1 MRRLSAEKIKNYRTV
16 ALNLVKS
23 SLDYKRHKDEPVYQ
37 VLQRTS
43 PENAIDFYSRLSR
56 HSTDRLLNEKFNST
70 QLMTEWVDLGVNP
83 VDMVLPTLRMTHP
96 YDGMGAMF
104 VPGIEFEDD
113 EDPHLF
119 YPQFL
124 QAVADMDVLLERSL
138 TCGSYPA
145 PGADAEQGLPL
156 TDPKARLFAFM
167 MAGDVS
173 LPYLTHSP
181 LMRACMPFW
190 FAELREADRHYRQG
204 ASDFFLSFGD
214 HLSKTYSNPEHPFQ
228 EAYNQQLSGFLLA
241 MTQGF
246 STVDLNFNAQR
257 SLPVELTGDGT
268 FNVGPGLLRDR
279 ILSSSL
285 NDEQKC
291 RFCSDIIAT
300 GCLDMIKH
308 AMQILY
314 PTPDLFAEVLRGN
327 EVPEKEAQFILRH
340 CLGADVYFG
349 RHADRLEA
357 IPLKVEALR
366 HALKDVGYQ
375 DIKGTWV
382 LDPLALDLDL
392 GEAFDAR
399 GYLRHE
405 DMGLGKTFAN
415 FKVEGLHVIKGQM
428 LDGFMQRKI
437 DLAIRLNQKKTLID
451 AMEVFF
457 GNKKSFQED
466 FVSPQSVLAILSSGF
481 LDLPSILRNKGRFD
495 KAMKLGLNAELVLD
509 QPGFE
514 KFKNKEMD
522 FLARDLGF

>member
-1 MRRLSAEKIKNYRTV
+1 MRRLSAEKTKNYRTV

-23 SLDYKRHKDEPVYQ
+23 SLDYKRGKDEPVYQ
-37 VLQRTS
+37 VLQRT
-43 PENAIDFYSRLSR
+43 PPGTAMEFYTRLSI
-56 HSTDRLLNEKFNST
+56 HATDRFFKEKFNST
-70 QLMTEWVDLGVNP
+70 QLVTEWVDLGVNP

-104 VPGIEFEDD
+104 VPGIEFDD
-113 EDPHLF
+113 DADPHSF
-119 YPQFL
+119 YPEFL
-124 QAVADMDVLLERSL
+124 QAVADMDSMLERSL
-138 TCGSYPA
+138 ACGSCPA
-145 PGADAEQGLPL
+145 PGQDPLQGLPL
-156 TDPKARLFAFM
+156 THPKARLFAFM
-167 MAGDVS
+167 MAGEQS
-173 LPYLTHSP
+173 LPYLTHSL
-181 LMRACMPFW
+181 LMRDCLPFW
-190 FAELREADRHYRQG
+190 FAELQGAKAEYRQG
-204 ASDFFLSFGD
+204 ASTFFMSFGD
-214 HLSKTYSNPEHPFQ
+214 HLSKTYSSSEHPCH

-300 GCLDMIKH
+300 GSLDMIKH

-314 PTPDLFAEVLRGN
+314 PTPELFAEVLRGN
-327 EVPEKEAQFILRH
+327 EVPEKQAQFIVRH

-349 RHADRLEA
+349 RHPDRLEA

-375 DIKGTWV
+375 DIKGTWA
-382 LDPLALDLDL
+382 LDPLALDVDL
-392 GEAFDAR
+392 GEVFDAL

-415 FKVEGLHVIKGQM
+415 FKAEGRHVIKGQM
-428 LDGFMQRKI
+428 VEGFMQRKI
-437 DLAIRLNQKKTLID
+437 DLAIRMNQKQTLID

-466 FVSPQSVLAILSSGF
+466 FTAPQAVLAILHSGF
-481 LDLPSILRNKGRFD
+481 LDLTTILRNKGRFD

-514 KFKNKEMD
+514 KYSAKASD
-522 FLARDLGF
+522 FLARDLGI

>member
-1 MRRLSAEKIKNYRTV
+1 MRRLSAEKTKNYRTV
-16 ALNLVKS
+16 ALNLVKN
-23 SLDYKRHKDEPVYQ
+23 SLDYKRGKDEPVYQ
-37 VLQRTS
+37 VLQRT
-43 PENAIDFYSRLSR
+43 PPGTAMEFYTRLSI
-56 HSTDRLLNEKFNST
+56 HATDRFFKEKFNST
-70 QLMTEWVDLGVNP
+70 QLVTEWVDLGVNP
-83 VDMVLPTLRMTHP
+83 VDMVLPTLRMTNP

-124 QAVADMDVLLERSL
+124 RAVADMDVLLERSL

-145 PGADAEQGLPL
+145 PGTDEEHGLPL
-156 TDPKARLFAFM
+156 ADPKARLFAFI

-190 FAELREADRHYRQG
+190 FAELREADRHYRLG

-241 MTQGF
+241 MTEGF
-246 STVDLNFNAQR
+246 STVDLDFKSQR
-257 SLPVELTGDGT
+257 SLPFELTGDGIYR
-268 FNVGPGLLRDR
+268 VGPGLLRDR
-279 ILSSSL
+279 ILSGSL

-300 GCLDMIKH
+300 GCHDMIKH

-314 PTPDLFAEVLRGN
+314 PIPELFAEVLRGN
-327 EVPEKEAQFILRH
+327 EVPEKQAQFILRH
-340 CLGADVYFG
+340 CLGSDVYFG
-349 RHADRLEA
+349 RHTNKLEE
-357 IPLKVEALR
+357 ISLQVEALR
-366 HALKDVGYQ
+366 HALKGVGYQ
-375 DIKGTWV
+375 DIKGTWA
-382 LDPLALDLDL
+382 LDTLALDLDL
-392 GEAFDAR
+392 GEAFEAR

-405 DMGLGKTFAN
+405 DMGFGKTFAG
-415 FKVEGLHVIKGQM
+415 FKAEGRHVIKGR
-428 LDGFMQRKI
+428 LVDGFMTRKI
-437 DLAIRLNQKKTLID
+437 DLAIRLNQKQTLID

-466 FVSPQSVLAILSSGF
+466 FTTPESVLAILNSGC

-522 FLARDLGF
+522 FLARDLGI